1 MFKTYCPRALWSCV
15 IPYVSKIMI
24 ITASFAA
31 DLQGRTL
38 LEALNVE
45 IPDISQYLD
54 FGLYDRVWF
63 KEDAVLGETKLGRFL
78 GVSHHIGSLMSY
90 LVFPARRIPMSRTTL
105 QRVTS
110 LESQTEQ

>member
-24 ITASFAA
+24 ITAAFAA

-45 IPDISQYLD
+45 IPDISQFLD
-54 FGLYDRVWF
+54 FGFYNRVWF
-63 KEDAVLGETKLGRFL
+63 KEDAGLGETKIGRFL
-78 GVSHHIGSLMSY
+78 GVSHHIVSLVSY
-90 LVFPARRIPMSRTTL
+90 LVLPASGIPMSRTTV
-105 QRVTS
+105 QRVTN